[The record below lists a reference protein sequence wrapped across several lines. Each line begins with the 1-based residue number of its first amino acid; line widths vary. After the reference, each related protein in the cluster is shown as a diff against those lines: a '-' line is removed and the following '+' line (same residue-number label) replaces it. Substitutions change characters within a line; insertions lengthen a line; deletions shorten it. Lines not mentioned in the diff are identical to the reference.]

1 LAIFDNNLPNN
12 KRNEQL
18 INITLE
24 PMEQRNDSSPPI
36 EPISRTELPEP
47 PVHNETVPND
57 IILPKIEKL
66 SNLSNIDE
74 QKFTLPDSKPI
85 VDISPQVVETPAEAE
100 TNLALSTPDRLHEPS
115 HQQSLE
121 PVSPVEQELTQI
133 TPPPQQPSKTSL
145 PEMMTRDRRQSKE
158 IEPVSPVEQELTQIT
173 PPPPQPSKT
182 SLPETINKDK
192 RQTEEIDT
200 VQTLPI
206 IQNMPP
212 EVNKPLP
219 QESAPVEEIV
229 ELVEEE
235 TDLNASVSLNDSVAK
250 EYATILH
257 NTLNKRVK
265 RKYPRKALQNCIE
278 GTVTVQIQISPSG
291 EQLAYD
297 ILNANEAPS
306 ILKKATEK
314 ILNQRRDFSSFNED
328 LSDQPMTFQV
338 NLVYRLPQCA
348 K

>member
-1 LAIFDNNLPNN
+1 MNSGGTPPLLWPLAISILIHISILPFAIFDNNLPNN

-24 PMEQRNDSSPPI
+24 PMEHRNDSSPPI
-36 EPISRTELPEP
+36 EPISRAELSEP
-47 PVHNETVPND
+47 PVHNETIPED
-57 IILPKIEKL
+57 IVLPKIEKL
-66 SNLSNIDE
+66 PNLSNINE
-74 QKFTLPDSKPI
+74 QKFILPDSNPI
-85 VDISPQVVETPAEAE
+85 VDISPQLVETPAEAE

-133 TPPPQQPSKTSL
+133 TPPP
-145 PEMMTRDRRQSKE
+145 
-158 IEPVSPVEQELTQIT
+158 
-173 PPPPQPSKT
+173 PQPSKT

-192 RQTEEIDT
+192 RQTEGIDT

-278 GTVTVQIQISPSG
+278 GIVTVQIQISPSG

>member
-1 LAIFDNNLPNN
+1 MSSDGTPPLLWPLAISILIHISILPFAIFDNNLPNN

-24 PMEQRNDSSPPI
+24 PMEHRNDSSPPI
-36 EPISRTELPEP
+36 EPISRAELSEP
-47 PVHNETVPND
+47 PVHNETIPED
-57 IILPKIEKL
+57 IVLPKIEKL
-66 SNLSNIDE
+66 PNISNIDE
-74 QKFTLPDSKPI
+74 KKFTLPDSKPI
-85 VDISPQVVETPAEAE
+85 VDISPQLVETPAEAE

-145 PEMMTRDRRQSKE
+145 PER
-158 IEPVSPVEQELTQIT
+158 
-173 PPPPQPSKT
+173 
-182 SLPETINKDK
+182 INKDK

-235 TDLNASVSLNDSVAK
+235 TDLNASVSLNDSIAK

-306 ILKKATEK
+306 ILRKATEK

>member
-1 LAIFDNNLPNN
+1 MATCYLDPNPYLDPPLRIFDNNLPNN

-24 PMEQRNDSSPPI
+24 PMEYRNDSSPPI
-36 EPISRTELPEP
+36 EPISRAELSEP
-47 PVHNETVPND
+47 PVHNEIVPKD
-57 IILPKIEKL
+57 IVLPKIEKL
-66 SNLSNIDE
+66 PNLSNINE

-85 VDISPQVVETPAEAE
+85 VDISPQLVETPAEAE
-100 TNLALSTPDRLHEPS
+100 TNLDLSTPDRLHEPL

-133 TPPPQQPSKTSL
+133 TPPPL
-145 PEMMTRDRRQSKE
+145 
-158 IEPVSPVEQELTQIT
+158 
-173 PPPPQPSKT
+173 QPSKT

-219 QESAPVEEIV
+219 QESASVEEIV

-235 TDLNASVSLNDSVAK
+235 TDPNASVSLNNSVAK

>member
-1 LAIFDNNLPNN
+1 MSSDVTPPLLWPLAISILIHISILPLAIFDNNLPNN

-24 PMEQRNDSSPPI
+24 PMEHRNDSSPPI
-36 EPISRTELPEP
+36 EPISRAELSEP
-47 PVHNETVPND
+47 PVHNETIPKD
-57 IILPKIEKL
+57 IVLPKIEKL
-66 SNLSNIDE
+66 PNISNIDE

-85 VDISPQVVETPAEAE
+85 VDISPQVVETPAEAD
-100 TNLALSTPDRLHEPS
+100 TNLSLSTPDRLHEPS

-121 PVSPVEQELTQI
+121 PVSPVEKELTQI
-133 TPPPQQPSKTSL
+133 TPPPQ
-145 PEMMTRDRRQSKE
+145 
-158 IEPVSPVEQELTQIT
+158 
-173 PPPPQPSKT
+173 QPSKT

-206 IQNMPP
+206 IRNMPP

-265 RKYPRKALQNCIE
+265 RKYPRKAVQNCIE

>member
-1 LAIFDNNLPNN
+1 MSSDVTPPLLWPLAISILIHISILPLAIFDNNLPNN

-57 IILPKIEKL
+57 IILPKIEKP

-85 VDISPQVVETPAEAE
+85 VDISPQVVEIPAEAE
-100 TNLALSTPDRLHEPS
+100 TNLALSTLDRLHEPS

-133 TPPPQQPSKTSL
+133 TPPLQ
-145 PEMMTRDRRQSKE
+145 
-158 IEPVSPVEQELTQIT
+158 
-173 PPPPQPSKT
+173 QPSKT

-265 RKYPRKALQNCIE
+265 RKYPRKAVQNCIE

>member
-1 LAIFDNNLPNN
+1 MSSDGTPPLLWPLAISILIHISILPLAIFDNNLPNN

-36 EPISRTELPEP
+36 EPISRAELSEP
-47 PVHNETVPND
+47 PVHNEAIPND
-57 IILPKIEKL
+57 IVLPKIEKL
-66 SNLSNIDE
+66 SDLSNIED

-85 VDISPQVVETPAEAE
+85 VDISPQLVETPAEAE
-100 TNLALSTPDRLHEPS
+100 TNIDLSTPNPLHQPL
-115 HQQSLE
+115 HQQSL
-121 PVSPVEQELTQI
+121 
-133 TPPPQQPSKTSL
+133 
-145 PEMMTRDRRQSKE
+145 
-158 IEPVSPVEQELTQIT
+158 EPVSPVEQELTQIT

-265 RKYPRKALQNCIE
+265 RKYPRKAIQNCIE

>member
-1 LAIFDNNLPNN
+1 MSSDGTPPLLWPLAISILIHISILPFAIFDNNLPNN

-24 PMEQRNDSSPPI
+24 PMEHRNDSSPPI
-36 EPISRTELPEP
+36 EPISRAELSET
-47 PVHNETVPND
+47 PVHNETIPKA

-66 SNLSNIDE
+66 PNISNIDE

-133 TPPPQQPSKTSL
+133 TPPP
-145 PEMMTRDRRQSKE
+145 
-158 IEPVSPVEQELTQIT
+158 
-173 PPPPQPSKT
+173 PQPSKT

-192 RQTEEIDT
+192 RQTEGIDT

>member
-1 LAIFDNNLPNN
+1 MSSGGTPPLLWPLAISILIHISILPSAIFDNNLPNN

-24 PMEQRNDSSPPI
+24 PMEHRNDSSPPI
-36 EPISRTELPEP
+36 EPISRAELSEP
-47 PVHNETVPND
+47 PVHNETVPKD

-115 HQQSLE
+115 HQQSL
-121 PVSPVEQELTQI
+121 
-133 TPPPQQPSKTSL
+133 
-145 PEMMTRDRRQSKE
+145 
-158 IEPVSPVEQELTQIT
+158 EPVSPVEQELTQIT

-235 TDLNASVSLNDSVAK
+235 TDLNASVSLNNSVAK